1 MGYFG
6 GSGLVPGRG
15 WFIGTVM
22 TILAIVAPATIVTAD
37 DIPEEPQEIEQNA
50 PAEET
55 ESPSESAG
63 NDETL
68 SENDQSEEQEIDP
81 CRPPPTLEGTLIDQV
96 DKKLYTT
103 VCASAR
109 WFDTFFGDARA
120 HDEASTTY
128 GTVSV
133 YLKWTEYEKFEPI
146 FKGRVNIDLPNAE
159 RKMKLFVG
167 RLNPEEF
174 LTDAEGAQGPV
185 GPLDEDE
192 EESWMVGLGY
202 TPLNKGAQRLNL
214 SVGVRVDWPPDP
226 YTKVQYRWY
235 HQLGDNLL
243 FRFRQTGFWYL
254 EDGFGTTTNLDL
266 EHRPRSETLIRTS
279 TSTTFGEATEGVKW
293 WASLNAYRQLA
304 QGRAIGAR
312 LWIKGETEAPV
323 ALSEYGVWVFFR
335 RRLHREW
342 LYGDIG
348 TGVSWPREDVLEI
361 REASWG
367 MALGVQVQFG
377 DVLFDPDES

>member
-1 MGYFG
+1 
-6 GSGLVPGRG
+6 LGRV
-15 WFIGTVM
+15 IGT
-22 TILAIVAPATIVTAD
+22 TLAILATVATATIVTAGD
-37 DIPEEPQEIEQNA
+37 APEVVAPTEQTA
-50 PAEET
+50 PTEET
-55 ESPSESAG
+55 ENPQGPDTEEEA
-63 NDETL
+63 L
-68 SENDQSEEQEIDP
+68 SEGEQPEEEFVDP
-81 CRPPPTLEGTLIDQV
+81 CRPPPTLEGTLIDKV

-120 HDEASTTY
+120 HDEASTTF

-174 LTDAEGAQGPV
+174 LTDTEGTQGAV
-185 GPLDEDE
+185 GPIGEDD

-202 TPLNKGAQRLNL
+202 TPLNKGAQRINL

-235 HQLGDNLL
+235 HQLGENFL

-254 EDGFGTTTNLDL
+254 EDGVGTTTNLDL
-266 EHRPRSETLIRTS
+266 EHRPRPETLIRTS
-279 TSTTFGEATEGVKW
+279 TSATFGEATEGVKW
-293 WASLNAYRQLA
+293 WASVNAYRQLA
-304 QGRAIGAR
+304 QGKAIGAR
-312 LWIKGETEAPV
+312 LWVKGETEAPV
-323 ALSEYGVWVFFR
+323 DLSEYGVWVFLR

-348 TGVSWPREDVLEI
+348 TGVSWPREDPFEI
-361 REASWG
+361 RKASWG
-367 MALGVQVQFG
+367 IALGVQIQFG
-377 DVLFDPDES
+377 DVLFDPDEG

>member
-1 MGYFG
+1 MAFCRIQ
-6 GSGLVPGRG
+6 SHPGRL
-15 WFIGTVM
+15 IGIALAV
-22 TILAIVAPATIVTAD
+22 LAIVIPATIVTGGD
-37 DIPEEPQEIEQNA
+37 TPEEPTEIEQTA
-50 PAEET
+50 PTEQPKTMSEPETKEE
-55 ESPSESAG
+55 A
-63 NDETL
+63 L
-68 SENDQSEEQEIDP
+68 SEGEQPEEKPVDP

-96 DKKLYTT
+96 DKKLYTS
-103 VCASAR
+103 VCASSR
-109 WFDTFFGDARA
+109 WFDSFFGDARA
-120 HDEASTTY
+120 HDEASTTF

-133 YLKWTEYEKFEPI
+133 YLKWTEYEQFEPI

-174 LTDAEGAQGPV
+174 LTDSEGTQGPV
-185 GPLDEDE
+185 SPIGEDD

-202 TPLNKGAQRLNL
+202 TPLNKGAQRVNL

-235 HQLGDNLL
+235 HQLGDNFL

-279 TSTTFGEATEGVKW
+279 TSATYGEVTEGVKW
-293 WASLNAYRQLA
+293 WASVNAYRQLA
-304 QGRAIGAR
+304 TGRAVGAR
-312 LWIKGETEAPV
+312 MWVKGETEAPV
-323 ALSEYGVWVFFR
+323 TLSDYGVWVFFR

-348 TGVSWPREDVLEI
+348 TGVSWPQEDPLET

-367 MALGVQVQFG
+367 IALGVQIQFG
-377 DVLFDPDES
+377 DVAFDPDEG